1 MGVCCCNFGKENS
14 EAQFPIEQEQKPKD
28 KQNKINNN
36 VSSSPDNNN
45 ILSEDIKKENNLKNK
60 KNTLDYNKDNSIDKP
75 DTIDEIFYDN
85 NNSGG
90 SNNIQNNNNIYDNDL
105 NFDLTNMEN
114 NLFNLINKI
123 RNDPP
128 SFIKTIQKYKDEL
141 KKEDDKYFINK
152 ENNRFE
158 FKNGEECF
166 DECINFLESQ
176 NKLNK
181 FEYGQTIFEKDNF
194 FMEKNISDLSFVLTC
209 ILIDVNNE
217 DENKIRRNC
226 IMSDKYNTLKIS
238 IKKEEFED
246 SLYIYSFYFD
256 TS

>member
-1 MGVCCCNFGKENS
+1 MGVCCCNFNKENT
-14 EAQFPIEQEQKPKD
+14 EAQFPIEQEQKPED
-28 KQNKINNN
+28 KQNKIKNN
-36 VSSSPDNNN
+36 VVLSPDNNN

-60 KNTLDYNKDNSIDKP
+60 KNTLGNNIDNSIDKP
-75 DTIDEIFYDN
+75 DTIDEIFSDN
-85 NNSGG
+85 NNYGG
-90 SNNIQNNNNIYDNDL
+90 SNNILNNNIYDNDL

-114 NLFNLINKI
+114 NLFNLINEI
-123 RNDPP
+123 RDDPP
-128 SFIKTIQKYKDEL
+128 SFIKTIQKYKEEL
-141 KKEDDKYFINK
+141 KKEDEKYFINK

-166 DECINFLESQ
+166 DECINFLEYQ

-209 ILIDVNNE
+209 ILIDENNE
-217 DENKIRRNC
+217 NENKIRRNC

-246 SLYIYSFYFD
+246 SLYTYSFFFD